1 MRECHLSLLVCPECQ
16 ASLALSQTKP
26 GDGDRICSG
35 TLTCVSCHAAFPI
48 IDHIPRFVSSDNYAR
63 NFGLEWTRHA
73 RTQYDSHSGAT
84 VSEDRFFKETGWP
97 RDLVGEHILEVG
109 SGSGR
114 FTEQAAKT
122 GAMVVSFD
130 FSFAVEANYA
140 SNGHKANV
148 LIVQADLLK
157 MPLRRGFFDKLYCFG
172 VLQHTPDVRRSF
184 LSLPPMLKPG
194 GDLCV
199 DVYSKKVWW
208 VELLVKGRWIRPLTR
223 HLPPHL
229 LYALVNRYVRLM
241 WPLATQINKLP
252 LGMHINL
259 ALLVADYRGHFDLS
273 EEMLKEWA
281 ILDTFDLLSAYY
293 DQPQT
298 VKTLQQWFEEAGLDD
313 IRVHLGF
320 NGIEGHGKAP
330 QADRRSYR

>member
-16 ASLALSQTKP
+16 ASLALSQVERSE
-26 GDGDRICSG
+26 GDRVRSG
-35 TLTCVSCHAAFPI
+35 MLTCGSCQAAFPI

-63 NFGLEWTRHA
+63 NFGLEWTKHA
-73 RTQYDSHSGAT
+73 RTQYDSHSGAK
-84 VSEDRFFKETGWP
+84 VSEDRFFKETGWS
-97 RDLVGEHILEVG
+97 RDLAGQHILEVG

-114 FTEQAAKT
+114 FTEQAAST

-140 SNGHKANV
+140 SNGHRANV

-157 MPLRRGFFDKLYCFG
+157 MPFPRRFFDKLYCFG

-184 LSLPPMLKPG
+184 LSLPAMLKPRG
-194 GDLCV
+194 ELCV

-208 VELLVKGRWIRPLTR
+208 VECLVKARWLRPLTR
-223 HLPPHL
+223 QLPPHL
-229 LYALVNRYVRLM
+229 LYTLVNRYVRLM

-281 ILDTFDLLSAYY
+281 VLDTFDLLSAYY

-298 VKTLQQWFEEAGLDD
+298 VATLQSWFEEAGLDD
-313 IRVHLGF
+313 IRVHLGY

-330 QADRRSYR
+330 QADP